1 MRLGRRR
8 PRLRGRRHELRGQL
22 RRQGAPRGR
31 EAPRPPSPQQPHR
44 VPLLLAAVALFL
56 LRSQLHA
63 GNRRGRRRR
72 RRRRG
77 PQAVPLSVR
86 SALVGRVR
94 RVSHSIDRTLVFGFY
109 FRRAMNSLLLV
120 PHAMDAPPCAIVLLR
135 IVKSRLESSESRSKL
150 LWATLAHK

>member
-1 MRLGRRR
+1 MRLGNRRR
-8 PRLRGRRHELRGQL
+8 PRLPGRHELRGQL

-31 EAPRPPSPQQPHR
+31 EAPSPRQPHR
-44 VPLLLAAVALFL
+44 VPLFLAAVALFL
-56 LRSQLHA
+56 LRSQFHA
-63 GNRRGRRRR
+63 GNRRGRR

-94 RVSHSIDRTLVFGFY
+94 RVSHSIARTLVFGFY

-120 PHAMDAPPCAIVLLR
+120 PHAMDAPPCAIALFR
-135 IVKSRLESSESRSKL
+135 KVKSRLESSESRSKL